1 MPNDNIS
8 FNSID
13 DLQHFRTT
21 EDMFNMNTHN
31 LSDGRMMDSGHF
43 LTEPLKRE
51 PGDIFGP
58 PVISQ
63 TDENTSLPPFNDT
76 IIGSI
81 PVMSPTRTSSDYTDL
96 IHLNIQH
103 NPSSFA
109 VVPVSLLFIFEIGG
123 TTPDHSHGCPS
134 LH

>member
-21 EDMFNMNTHN
+21 EDMFGMNPASHN
-31 LSDGRMMDSGHF
+31 LSDARMMDSGHF
-43 LTEPLKRE
+43 LTDPIKRE
-51 PGDIFGP
+51 SGDVFGP
-58 PVISQ
+58 PVITQVEESI
-63 TDENTSLPPFNDT
+63 SLPPFNDT

-81 PVMSPTRTSSDYTDL
+81 PVVTPATQSSPESSDL
-96 IHLNIQH
+96 VHLNIQH
-103 NPSSFA
+103 NPSSFG
-109 VVPVSLLFIFEIGG
+109 VVPVRFKLI
-123 TTPDHSHGCPS
+123 